1 MTLVFAFV
9 SFAGKKIGRLAKMK
23 FKLAFF
29 KVASYLLVY
38 LLAFVTSVK
47 LPKKVF
53 RRSKGT
59 KDRVKP
65 YDPSYKF
72 QVFGNS

>member
-1 MTLVFAFV
+1 
-9 SFAGKKIGRLAKMK
+9 MK

-53 RRSKGT
+53 RRSKGN

-65 YDPSYKF
+65 YVPF
-72 QVFGNS
+72 MNSIFSETVEGPELLEFKS

>member
-1 MTLVFAFV
+1 MYNQSLT
-9 SFAGKKIGRLAKMK
+9 GKKIGRLAEMK

-53 RRSKGT
+53 RRSKVN

-65 YDPSYKF
+65 YVPSYNF
-72 QVFGNS
+72 QIFGNG

>member
-1 MTLVFAFV
+1 MTDNLLTIGSYWTPSPA
-9 SFAGKKIGRLAKMK
+9 SFRV
-23 FKLAFF
+23 

-53 RRSKGT
+53 RRSKST

-65 YDPSYKF
+65 NLASYDL
-72 QVFGNS
+72 